1 MTYPLL
7 AGIRVVD
14 FGIITAGA
22 STSAILADLGAEVIK
37 IEGPSYIDSFRVWTG
52 VADAEQWWN
61 ASPHYAFT
69 NRNKRS
75 FCVDLKNAEGKELV
89 LELVRRS
96 DLVVENFRTGAME
109 KLGLGFEALASA
121 NPGIVL
127 ASISSQGATGPEADS
142 VSFGST
148 LEASSGMSSLI
159 RSASGKPLIS
169 GHALNYPDQ
178 IVSLSA
184 AGAILCA
191 LLAREDGAGPIHL
204 DLSQRELTAYM
215 LGEFIGAGDDPSV
228 AAAAERGPGGATE
241 LQLVAA
247 TGDARWLALTVTSS
261 AVASRVCAELGL
273 AEPLERRALVERI
286 GSMTADEAGRRL
298 HAAGAAVEVARTAI
312 ELAHGDS
319 EHSLAFGRD
328 PCGNAVKGLPWKSG
342 MEPAGVDRAAPDLG
356 ADNRYVACTV
366 LGLEPGRYT
375 DLCERGV
382 LATEPRSKSRGRV

>member
-1 MTYPLL
+1 MSYSLL
-7 AGIRVVD
+7 AGMRVVD

-37 IEGPSYIDSFRVWTG
+37 IEGPGYIDSFRVWTG

-75 FCVDLKNAEGKELV
+75 FCVDIKNAEGRELA

-96 DLVVENFRTGAME
+96 DLVVENFRTGVMDR
-109 KLGLGFEALASA
+109 LGLGFEILAAA

-159 RSASGKPLIS
+159 RSAAGKPLIS

-184 AGAILCA
+184 AGTILCA
-191 LLAREDGAGPIHL
+191 LLERENGAGPIHL

-228 AAAAERGPGGATE
+228 AGSVERGPGAPAA

-247 TGDARWLALTVTSS
+247 TGDGRWLALTVPS
-261 AVASRVCAELGL
+261 AEAARRVCAGLGL
-273 AEPLERRALVERI
+273 AEPLERGALSERI
-286 GSMTADEAGRRL
+286 GRMTADEAGRRL
-298 HAAGAAVEVARTAI
+298 QAAGASVEVARTAI
-312 ELAHGDS
+312 ELARGDS
-319 EHSLAFGRD
+319 EYSPAFGRD
-328 PCGNAVKGLPWKSG
+328 PAGGAVKGLPWRCG
-342 MEPAGVDRAAPDLG
+342 VEAAGIDRAAPDLG
-356 ADNRYVACTV
+356 ADNRYVACEV
-366 LGLEPGRYT
+366 LGLDPGRYRE
-375 DLCERGV
+375 LCARGV
-382 LATEPRSKSRGRV
+382 LATEPRSRSRGDA